1 VSGEGRFVTARDGDC
16 VGSIAEAHGL
26 KWKTVWDHPENEELK
41 RLRKDPNVIRS
52 GDRVFVPDKRVKE
65 ETAASDATHRFR
77 RKGVPGKLRLRF
89 QDKDGKARSG
99 VPYVLELDGK
109 LLDGKTDGEGRVEVV
124 IPPTARKGVLTL
136 RDGEKEESYPLRL
149 GRLDPVEEP
158 DGARQRLR
166 NLGYDTG
173 DGGEAGLEKA
183 LKSFQAAKKLE
194 ATGAL
199 DEATQKALQDAHG
212 C

>member
-1 VSGEGRFVTARDGDC
+1 MSDEGRTVTAAAGDC
-16 VGSIAEAHGL
+16 IGSIAEAHGL
-26 KWKTVWDHPENEELK
+26 FWKTVWEHPENDELR
-41 RLRKDPNVIRS
+41 RLRKDPNVIRA
-52 GDRVFVPDKRVKE
+52 GDRVFVPDKRLKE
-65 ETAASDATHRFR
+65 ESAASDATHRFR

-89 QDKDGKARSG
+89 LDKDGKARTGLSW
-99 VPYVLELDGK
+99 VLELDGK
-109 LLDGKTDGEGRVEVV
+109 LLEGKTDGEGRVEAV
-124 IPPTARKGVLTL
+124 IPPTAKKGVLTL

-149 GRLDPVEEP
+149 GRLDPVAEP

-173 DGGEAGLEKA
+173 DGSQAVLATA

-199 DEATQKALQDAHG
+199 DEATQKALLDAHG